1 MRGNKDKWYGIEL
14 EEMVVEIKLE
24 LKVDIINA
32 LTINKGWS

>member
-24 LKVDIINA
+24 LKVDI
-32 LTINKGWS
+32 L